1 MLSASYDHIHM
12 LARLP
17 GIRTLHDAW
26 KTSSLRVSRT
36 RTKFYVS
43 TPPHNTSNNTSNTSN
58 TSNNNSNSNSHD
70 LDRPDNVNRSSSC
83 EAVPAAGSQDAPDLV
98 RDLLHAE
105 RPVSLRQFFHWP
117 SLKTHLWRSRR
128 QRQCQSLQ
136 PHFRL
141 NVPQRLRATPIIVV
155 ENYDGRQVQ
164 RARTDLVL
172 HPHTTQATLGTIL
185 AVEPAQAVGQ
195 SAKKLRRSSSSCGFW
210 SKRWPLF
217 RSKSE
222 RKTRVAPTEATT
234 ADCNDCVTQ

>member
-17 GIRTLHDAW
+17 GLRTLHDAW

-43 TPPHNTSNNTSNTSN
+43 TPPHNN
-58 TSNNNSNSNSHD
+58 TSNNNNNSNSHD

-83 EAVPAAGSQDAPDLV
+83 ETVPAAGSQDAPDLV
-98 RDLLHAE
+98 RDLLHTE
-105 RPVSLRQFFHWP
+105 RPVTLRQFFNWP
-117 SLKTHLWRSRR
+117 SLKTHLWRHRR

-136 PHFRL
+136 PHFRI

-172 HPHTTQATLGTIL
+172 HPQTTQATLGTIV
-185 AVEPAQAVGQ
+185 AMEPAQA
-195 SAKKLRRSSSSCGFW
+195 KLRRSSSSCGFW

-222 RKTRVAPTEATT
+222 RKTRVAPTEPTT

>member
-43 TPPHNTSNNTSNTSN
+43 TPPH
-58 TSNNNSNSNSHD
+58 TSNNNNKPTNSTD
-70 LDRPDNVNRSSSC
+70 LDRPDNVNSSSC
-83 EAVPAAGSQDAPDLV
+83 EAVQASGSQDAPDLV
-98 RDLLHAE
+98 RDLLQAE
-105 RPVSLRQFFHWP
+105 RSVTLRQFFNWP
-117 SLKTHLWRSRR
+117 SLKTHLWRNRR

-141 NVPQRLRATPIIVV
+141 NVPQRLRATPIVVV
-155 ENYDGRQVQ
+155 ENYDCRQVQ
-164 RARTDLVL
+164 QLRTDLVL
-172 HPHTTQATLGTIL
+172 HPQTTQATLGTIL
-185 AVEPAQAVGQ
+185 AEEPANVSQ
-195 SAKKLRRSSSSCGFW
+195 SSKKLRRSSSSCGFW

-217 RSKSE
+217 RSKSQ
-222 RKTRVAPTEATT
+222 RKTRVAPTEPTT